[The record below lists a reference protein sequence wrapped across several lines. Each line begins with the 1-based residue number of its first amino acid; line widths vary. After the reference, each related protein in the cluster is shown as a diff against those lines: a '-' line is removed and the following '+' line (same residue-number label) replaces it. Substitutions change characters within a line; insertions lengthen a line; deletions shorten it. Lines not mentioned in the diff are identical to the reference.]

1 MNWQEL
7 LYIDLYH
14 GYIPQILIG
23 ELIFFLHTERKEH
36 FVHRVCIGLPCFLLL
51 AVLLPNLI
59 AHYVSGFFSLTIFLL
74 SMGFWAYCMD
84 ADFSQILFCCVA
96 AQLVQNLSYQIENL
110 VYLPFAAHFSEI
122 GRFCWS
128 LVCMAGVY
136 TAAALLLGR
145 RLISGNLKRPNQRF
159 IFGFSIVTT
168 LFVYLMQYLYLG
180 RKCLCR

>member
-74 SMGFWAYCMD
+74 SMCG
-84 ADFSQILFCCVA
+84 
-96 AQLVQNLSYQIENL
+96 
-110 VYLPFAAHFSEI
+110 
-122 GRFCWS
+122 GT
-128 LVCMAGVY
+128 AG
-136 TAAALLLGR
+136 AE
-145 RLISGNLKRPNQRF
+145 
-159 IFGFSIVTT
+159 
-168 LFVYLMQYLYLG
+168 FVVPD
-180 RKCLCR
+180 

>member
-59 AHYVSGFFSLTIFLL
+59 AHYLSGFFSLTIFLL

-84 ADFSQILFCCVA
+84 ADFR
-96 AQLVQNLSYQIENL
+96 
-110 VYLPFAAHFSEI
+110 
-122 GRFCWS
+122 RFCFAVWRHSWCRICRTRSKIWS
-128 LVCMAGVY
+128 ICPL
-136 TAAALLLGR
+136 R
-145 RLISGNLKRPNQRF
+145 RISVR
-159 IFGFSIVTT
+159 
-168 LFVYLMQYLYLG
+168 
-180 RKCLCR
+180 